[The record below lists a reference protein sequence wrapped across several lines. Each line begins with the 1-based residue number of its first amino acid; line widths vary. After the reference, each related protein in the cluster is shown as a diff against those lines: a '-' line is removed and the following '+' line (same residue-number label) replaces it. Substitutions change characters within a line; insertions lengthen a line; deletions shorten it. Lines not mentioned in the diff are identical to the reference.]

1 VNLTSRLEGLT
12 KLYGVDLIIG
22 EATAAQLDMPGLI
35 ELDLVAVKG
44 KTQAVRIY
52 TLPPEPV
59 EAGQYLARHS
69 ALLAAYRQ
77 CDWAA
82 ARRLLE
88 DEVLAAVRDM
98 APFYDLFRRRIAQ
111 LQIESPPPGWDGV
124 FVAEEK

>member
-1 VNLTSRLEGLT
+1 LAPASAAAPS
-12 KLYGVDLIIG
+12 IG
-22 EATAAQLDMPGLI
+22 CPW
-35 ELDLVAVKG
+35 
-44 KTQAVRIY
+44 R
-52 TLPPEPV
+52 
-59 EAGQYLARHS
+59 
-69 ALLAAYRQ
+69 

-98 APFYDLFRRRIAQ
+98 APFYDLFRRRIAR